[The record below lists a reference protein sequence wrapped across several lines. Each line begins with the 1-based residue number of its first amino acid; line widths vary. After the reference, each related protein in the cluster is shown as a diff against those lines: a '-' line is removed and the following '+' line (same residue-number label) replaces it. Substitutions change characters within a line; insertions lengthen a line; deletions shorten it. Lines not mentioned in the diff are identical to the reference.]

1 MSELRVNA
9 FWKFNAGQETA
20 GNALHGEPR
29 KVRGAPQRAGRG
41 NGRDRGWS
49 AAPQVRDLRRLLA
62 LSLPFPD

>member
-20 GNALHGEPR
+20 ANALHGE
-29 KVRGAPQRAGRG
+29 QRAGRG
-41 NGRDRGWS
+41 NGRDRGWT